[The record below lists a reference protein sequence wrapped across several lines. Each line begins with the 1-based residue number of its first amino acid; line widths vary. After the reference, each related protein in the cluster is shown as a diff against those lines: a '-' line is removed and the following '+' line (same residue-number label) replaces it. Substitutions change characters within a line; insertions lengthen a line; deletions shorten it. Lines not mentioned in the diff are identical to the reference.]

1 MLKLYRAFDEVF
13 WTARLN
19 LLWLAFTL
27 MGGIVL
33 GIGPATVAAYGLA
46 RRHSQGKSTTVGDFA
61 GLFRK
66 EFRSGSVLVLP
77 IVAVVTLLIGYYE
90 YFTGPMR
97 TLTGVGLILVA
108 ATASYL
114 LPMYVHYDLRP
125 RAYVPTASLFAL
137 TRPAATILLLFI
149 LTAVVFATAS
159 LPLLAPLFTVGAW
172 IHLNTW
178 LCLRF
183 FAENEARLLAKGI

>member
-1 MLKLYRAFDEVF
+1 VLKLYAVFDEVW

-27 MGGIVL
+27 LGGVVL
-33 GIGPATVAAYGLA
+33 GVGPATVAAYGLA
-46 RRHSQGKSTTVGDFA
+46 RRHAQGKSTTVGDFA
-61 GLFRK
+61 AIYRK
-66 EFRSGSVLVLP
+66 EFKSGSLLVLP
-77 IVAVVTLLIGYYE
+77 IAAVFTLLIGYYE

-97 TLTGVGLILVA
+97 TLILIALVLVA

-114 LPMYVHYDLRP
+114 LPLYVHYDLRP
-125 RAYVPTASLFAL
+125 RAYVPTASLLAL
-137 TRPAATILLLFI
+137 TRPAATILLLFL

-159 LPLLAPLFTVGAW
+159 LPILGPTLAVGAW

-183 FAENEARLLAKGI
+183 FAENEARLLAKGN